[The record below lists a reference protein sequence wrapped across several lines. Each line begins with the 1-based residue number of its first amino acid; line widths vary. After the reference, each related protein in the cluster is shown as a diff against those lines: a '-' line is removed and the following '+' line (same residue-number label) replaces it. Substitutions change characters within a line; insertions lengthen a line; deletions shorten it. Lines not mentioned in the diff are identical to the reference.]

1 LAKSGY
7 VAKEYSYKLVKGGY
21 KTKEYSYVSC
31 NGSLH
36 NGPQLVDW
44 EWEVICAIRWTNI
57 KHLESLH

>member
-36 NGPQLVDW
+36 NGPQLVD
-44 EWEVICAIRWTNI
+44 
-57 KHLESLH
+57 